1 MFSLGPKLQ
10 DPGLP
15 RGQGPSPPR
24 SLTPCPRPPPCP
36 ALTPCSPRAWTLW
49 CRSRASPLPLTP
61 PCSCRAPRTQC
72 SLCRPQAPGLSW
84 GCCPPSW
91 GLRGLYWSVTDCHTP
106 ACRTPVVAQRVSCVA
121 CDTLCCVS
129 AYCHLQTNLTCSLLD
144 TNTSTR
150 IYRHPGSLKM
160 INFVVD
166 NVYGFSFFMWFSYS
180 HSHWL
185 KHKSDTAC

>member
-1 MFSLGPKLQ
+1 MLSPISLLYVQSGTKTSRSRSAKRAGSESSQ
-10 DPGLP
+10 ESHSLP
-15 RGQGPSPPR
+15 PPSPM
-24 SLTPCPRPPPCP
+24 SCPD
-36 ALTPCSPRAWTLW
+36 
-49 CRSRASPLPLTP
+49 PLL
-61 PCSCRAPRTQC
+61 
-72 SLCRPQAPGLSW
+72 APGLDPMMSFQ
-84 GCCPPSW
+84 GLSSPSDSTMLMSGSQDPMLSMPSPGPGSEL
-91 GLRGLYWSVTDCHTP
+91 GLLPTVLGSPGPLLVSYRLSHTSLSHSS
-106 ACRTPVVAQRVSCVA
+106 QRVSCVA

-180 HSHWL
+180 HSH
-185 KHKSDTAC
+185 